1 MEMPFLRYKY
11 CTNLMERNIL
21 LFLLSKRISL
31 LFVVGV
37 VVVVFCSRAMFTCL
51 FAVCV
56 LSFTFYAYF

>member
-1 MEMPFLRYKY
+1 MEMPFLWYKY

-31 LFVVGV
+31 LFVVPAV
-37 VVVVFCSRAMFTCL
+37 VVVVCSRAMFTCL

>member
-1 MEMPFLRYKY
+1 MGMPFLRYKY

-31 LFVVGV
+31 LFVVPAV
-37 VVVVFCSRAMFTCL
+37 VVVCSRAMFTCL

-56 LSFTFYAYF
+56 RSFTFYAYF